1 MGVINRIFIGVK
13 WVFSISNMCMWMVF
27 GWVVRYGDDGVKGFQ
42 IATIWIP
49 IDGFSIIFS
58 RLSFEA
64 T

>member
-1 MGVINRIFIGVK
+1 MGVINKIFIGVK

-27 GWVVRYGDDGVKGFQ
+27 GRVVSYGDDDDGVKGFQ

-58 RLSFEA
+58 
-64 T
+64 